1 MEVGMAAGAN
11 KIGSE
16 LKGLG
21 GIETLESCFDERML
35 ANALVELAVLIV
47 RAIDRLEGA
56 ELLGIWG

>member
-21 GIETLESCFDERML
+21 GIETLESSFDERML
-35 ANALVELAVLIV
+35 ANAPTFSEQPGFTDA
-47 RAIDRLEGA
+47 R
-56 ELLGIWG
+56 